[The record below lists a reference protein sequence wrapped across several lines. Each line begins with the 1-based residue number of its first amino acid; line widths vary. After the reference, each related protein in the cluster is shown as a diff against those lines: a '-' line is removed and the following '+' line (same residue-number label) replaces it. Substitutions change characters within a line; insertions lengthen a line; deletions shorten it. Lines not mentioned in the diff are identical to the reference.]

1 MEWVRRLFG
10 WGKGEA
16 ARASRPAP
24 ALPGRPASAEVVAL
38 LRAGRKIEAIKRY
51 RQEHPDVA
59 LREAKAVVDALERG
73 AGPPAAGAAPAAAA
87 RAEVAA
93 LLAAVCELEA
103 VRRLQQQYGEVGPAE
118 ARAAIAALEWGLR
131 HPDAPVA
138 PPGEIPEIVT
148 LVRARRPVLALKA
161 YRERHPGL
169 GLREAK
175 AAVEALAVELGVVP
189 EPLPPPTP
197 RPPVSAPPLPAP
209 PASDDAAGAPAIP
222 AEVEALARAG
232 RTIEAVMAY
241 RERYPQLT
249 LGEAMDRVGALER
262 RLRA

>member
-1 MEWVRRLFG
+1 MEWLRRLFG
-10 WGKGEA
+10 GRKGEA
-16 ARASRPAP
+16 ARARRPAP
-24 ALPGRPASAEVVAL
+24 APVAPAASAEVVAL

-73 AGPPAAGAAPAAAA
+73 AGRRAAAGAAPAAA

-93 LLAAVCELEA
+93 LLAAVCEIEA
-103 VRRLQQQYGEVGPAE
+103 VRRLQRQYGEVGPAE
-118 ARAAIAALEWGLR
+118 ARAVVAALEWGLR

-148 LVRARRPVLALKA
+148 LVRARRPVLAIKA

-189 EPLPPPTP
+189 EPLPPPP
-197 RPPVSAPPLPAP
+197 LPPVSAPPLPAP
-209 PASDDAAGAPAIP
+209 PAGDDAAGAPALP

-232 RTIEAVMAY
+232 RTIEAVMRY
-241 RERYPQLT
+241 RERYPQVA
-249 LGEAMDRVGALER
+249 LGEAMDRIGALER